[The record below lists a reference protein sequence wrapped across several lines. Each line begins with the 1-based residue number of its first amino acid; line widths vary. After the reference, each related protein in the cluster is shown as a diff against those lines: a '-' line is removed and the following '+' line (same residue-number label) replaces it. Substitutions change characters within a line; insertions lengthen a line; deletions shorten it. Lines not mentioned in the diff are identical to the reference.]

1 MRLILIHRLSIQVV
15 FVLLDFCA
23 QHIEIRVV
31 FVRINLELLPLHTQL
46 NLLPLGQPRHLR
58 ITQIPGLV
66 SCGTLTPRI
75 LHVHRHNFLI
85 GLAHGRPQGLLEE
98 VRGAKFKL
106 VGVLPMVH
114 GGARIEA
121 AVWGLAAQGL
131 QRLWFLIQNV

>member
-1 MRLILIHRLSIQVV
+1 MHFLLMDLNPPFNLIIDHQLDLGLNVLIQFVMRLILTHRLSIQVV

-66 SCGTLTPRI
+66 SRGTLTPRI
-75 LHVHRHNFLI
+75 LQVHRHNSLI

-98 VRGAKFKL
+98 V
-106 VGVLPMVH
+106 
-114 GGARIEA
+114 
-121 AVWGLAAQGL
+121 
-131 QRLWFLIQNV
+131 